1 MALEKQES
9 KTFSRFN
16 RRLVNL
22 RKASE
27 AREIAIKQ
35 LAESLGVEI
44 DLTPMPTPEEEYAM
58 EQARMSSKR
67 LLQSEEVKTYLRES
81 EEDASQ

>member
-1 MALEKQES
+1 MALEKQVS

-22 RKASE
+22 RNASE
-27 AREIAIKQ
+27 ARERAIKQ

-44 DLTPMPTPEEEYAM
+44 DLTRMPTPDEEYSM

-81 EEDASQ
+81 EEDASR